1 MFKVLFFFH
10 RAIPAVTR
18 YSAAAAVIQMAILV
32 AIMSEAGTGGNKMS
46 HDDGFSQLCFKDE
59 KQEQK

>member
-10 RAIPAVTR
+10 HAIPAVTR
-18 YSAAAAVIQMAILV
+18 YSAAAVIQMAILV